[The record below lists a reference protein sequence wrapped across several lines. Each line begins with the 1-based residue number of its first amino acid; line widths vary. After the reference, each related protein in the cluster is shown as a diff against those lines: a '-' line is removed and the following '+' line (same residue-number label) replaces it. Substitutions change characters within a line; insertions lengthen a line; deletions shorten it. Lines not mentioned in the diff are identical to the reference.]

1 MTRRTRSAAHS
12 GTSRRICWPPL
23 GTIDG
28 ETDQLVYYV
37 EAGWCWQWPGWEWVA
52 ASLNDEYGNNRTPQ
66 ACRAKY
72 GRIMRESNDSLHRTK
87 MAGDSAEDSP

>member
-1 MTRRTRSAAHS
+1 MTTRTRSAAHP

-37 EAGWCWQWPGWEWVA
+37 EAGWCWQWPGWAWVA
-52 ASLNDEYGNNRTPQ
+52 ANLNEDYGNNRTPQ

-72 GRIMRESNDSLHRTK
+72 DRIMREVNGEVEGRGPRNLI
-87 MAGDSAEDSP
+87 